1 MKGPAGPFFDRPL
14 SADHPGRSNTEN
26 GDRRAEG
33 ISTCLLT
40 KVKLWLPDPG
50 SRFAWPR
57 RRPRAWVLL
66 PLQSQVLSCHE
77 ATSAPYLVDVSPAC
91 RLRGQRILAA

>member
-14 SADHPGRSNTEN
+14 SAGHPGRSNAEI

-33 ISTCLLT
+33 FSTCLPT
-40 KVKLWLPDPG
+40 KVKQWIPDPG

-66 PLQSQVLSCHE
+66 PLRGHVPLCHE
-77 ATSAPYLVDVSPAC
+77 TTSTTYLVDVSPAC